1 MSEPT
6 RVDVIILSWNRVDD
20 TLAALESAR
29 DQVGVDHRIWIID
42 QGSELAQRER
52 LAAAVAAIPIAHLTQ
67 LDRNIGV
74 PGGRNLGASQGAA
87 PYLVALDSDAVFAD
101 ERVLA
106 RAVQRM
112 DDDRDLCAI
121 GFAVTNYFSH
131 ENDWS
136 SWDYPTH
143 NSPDLEFYTT
153 RFVGAGHIIRR
164 STFEAVGGY
173 DARLMFSGEELDL
186 SYRMLNTGQ
195 RVKYVP
201 SLEVLHKVARERRV
215 FWENGRYYLS
225 VRNTLYTLYK
235 FNTPPLRVLV
245 ALFAFCVRGL
255 RNRLMIDTIRG
266 ALACIPMCIAFARE
280 SNDKSPYR
288 LSRETW
294 HYIRQC
300 EPTRND
306 PWHIKFQRLL
316 VLLPTESS
324 SPQKLTRPII

>member
-1 MSEPT
+1 MSEDA
-6 RVDVIILSWNRVDD
+6 RVDVIILSWNRVED

-29 DQVGVDHRIWIID
+29 DQRGVEQRIWVVD
-42 QGSELAQRER
+42 QGSESEQRAR
-52 LAAAVAAIPIAHLTQ
+52 LAAAVAGVPIAHLTQ
-67 LDRNIGV
+67 LETNIGV
-74 PGGRNLGASQGAA
+74 PAGRNLAAALGTA
-87 PYLVALDSDAVFAD
+87 PYIVALDSDAVFAD
-101 ERVLA
+101 EHVLA
-106 RAVQRM
+106 RAVHRM
-112 DDDRDLCAI
+112 NEERDLCAA
-121 GFAVTNYFSH
+121 GFAIINYFTR

-143 NSPDLEFYTT
+143 NSPELEFYTT

-164 STFEAVGGY
+164 STFAAVGGY

-201 SLEVLHKVARERRV
+201 SLAVLHKVARERRV
-215 FWENGRYYLS
+215 FWERGRFYLS

-245 ALFAFCVRGL
+245 ALAAFCVRGL
-255 RNRLMIDTIRG
+255 RNHLIRDAIRG
-266 ALACIPMCIAFARE
+266 AIACIPMCLAFAR
-280 SNDKSPYR
+280 SSGNKAAYDLSP
-288 LSRETW
+288 ETW

-316 VLLPTESS
+316 VLLPTESRA
-324 SPQKLTRPII
+324 PQRPAL